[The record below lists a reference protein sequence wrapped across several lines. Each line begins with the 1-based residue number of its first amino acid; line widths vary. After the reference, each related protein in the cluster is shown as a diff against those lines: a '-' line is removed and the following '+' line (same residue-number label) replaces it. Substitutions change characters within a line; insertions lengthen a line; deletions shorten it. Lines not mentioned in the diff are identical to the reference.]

1 MVERSVSKYSINPRS
16 DAYSLFIFA
25 VKSGEFLEE
34 GPDRKHYALAK
45 KGETKLSQSALH
57 WTKMMEMLEL
67 HLRRKRD
74 TIVVILVVVAV
85 ISFAATYTQLFGPK
99 TVLQTNP
106 GIFNCRQGNVLEGV
120 NRQARFNVLSTSEKI
135 TGMVHDMKGSKE
147 DNGDYQFNELKSVI

>member
-85 ISFAATYTQLFGPK
+85 ISFAATYTHANYLGLRQYYKQILAYLIADKEMCLKLTDKPDS
-99 TVLQTNP
+99 TYYLQVK
-106 GIFNCRQGNVLEGV
+106 R
-120 NRQARFNVLSTSEKI
+120 
-135 TGMVHDMKGSKE
+135 
-147 DNGDYQFNELKSVI
+147 